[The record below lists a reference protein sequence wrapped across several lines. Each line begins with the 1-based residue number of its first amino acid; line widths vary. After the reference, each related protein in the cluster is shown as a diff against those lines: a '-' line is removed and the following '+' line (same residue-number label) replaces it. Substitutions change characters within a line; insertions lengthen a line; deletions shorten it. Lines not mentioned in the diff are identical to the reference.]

1 MNRHL
6 IDYIRRPDAIDDDA
20 ITQLQTLT
28 QEHPYFH
35 VARILLLQALYKKH
49 APAYDETLRRT
60 AILVPNREAV
70 FRLTEEP
77 HYTHAEERMRYDDTK
92 DPSDSRTVC
101 LINNFLETQTPAISA
116 GHPIDAAQDYIG
128 YLLQQESL
136 LGQQRQDA
144 LPMNGGG
151 VVEDF
156 LENETGRI
164 VLNGNNVVEDF
175 LENETGRIVLNGNN
189 IVEDFLENE
198 PGRIVLD
205 NSDENEQEEVQTNDS
220 KKPQNDGNNEILT
233 EIMAGIYIKQGK
245 YENAVK
251 IIRQLSL
258 KYPKKNRYFADQIRF
273 LEKLIINNK
282 HK

>member
-1 MNRHL
+1 MQRPL
-6 IDYIRRPDAIDDDA
+6 IDYIRRPDTLDDSAIV
-20 ITQLQTLT
+20 QLQTLAR
-28 QEHPYFH
+28 EHPYFH
-35 VARILLLQALYKKH
+35 VARILLLQALYRKH
-49 APAYDETLRRT
+49 DSTYDETLRRT

-77 HYTHAEERMRYDDTK
+77 HYTHPEERKRYEEIEDS
-92 DPSDSRTVC
+92 SDSRTVS
-101 LINNFLETQTPAISA
+101 LIDNFLEAQMPSIPVS
-116 GHPIDAAQDYIG
+116 HPIDAAQDYIG
-128 YLLQQESL
+128 YLMQRETQQ
-136 LGQQRQDA
+136 GGQRQEA

-151 VVEDF
+151 VVENF
-156 LENETGRI
+156 LEKEI
-164 VLNGNNVVEDF
+164 
-175 LENETGRIVLNGNN
+175 
-189 IVEDFLENE
+189 
-198 PGRIVLD
+198 GRIVLD
-205 NSDENEQEEVQTNDS
+205 DNGESVHEESQTGNTQ
-220 KKPQNDGNNEILT
+220 KPQDEAENEILT

>member
-1 MNRHL
+1 MKPI
-6 IDYIRRPDAIDDDA
+6 IDYIRRPDTIDDDS
-20 ITQLQTLT
+20 ISQLQTLI

-49 APAYDETLRRT
+49 APAYDETLRST
-60 AILVPNREAV
+60 AILVPNREAI

-77 HYTHAEERMRYDDTK
+77 HYTHAEERKRYNETEN
-92 DPSDSRTVC
+92 PSESRTVS
-101 LINNFLETQTPAISA
+101 LIDNFLETQMPTTPAA
-116 GHPIDAAQDYIG
+116 HPIDAAQDYIG
-128 YLLQQESL
+128 YLLQRENQFE
-136 LGQQRQDA
+136 QQRQEV

-164 VLNGNNVVEDF
+164 VLEGNN
-175 LENETGRIVLNGNN
+175 
-189 IVEDFLENE
+189 
-198 PGRIVLD
+198 
-205 NSDENEQEEVQTNDS
+205 ENEQVEGPTNES
-220 KKPQNDGNNEILT
+220 KKPQNDENNEILT

>member
-1 MNRHL
+1 MQRHI
-6 IDYIRRPDAIDDDA
+6 IDYIRRPDTIDDNA
-20 ITQLQTLT
+20 ISQLQALT
-28 QEHPYFH
+28 KEHPYFH

-49 APAYDETLRRT
+49 DPAYDETLRKT
-60 AILVPNREAV
+60 AILVPSREAI
-70 FRLTEEP
+70 FHLTEEP
-77 HYTHAEERMRYDDTK
+77 HYTHPEERKRYDETDEAST
-92 DPSDSRTVC
+92 SRTVS
-101 LINNFLETQTPAISA
+101 LIDNFLDAQSPVTPMN
-116 GHPIDAAQDYIG
+116 HPIDAAQDYIG

-136 LGQQRQDA
+136 QGRKRQEE

-156 LENETGRI
+156 LENEH
-164 VLNGNNVVEDF
+164 
-175 LENETGRIVLNGNN
+175 
-189 IVEDFLENE
+189 
-198 PGRIVLD
+198 GRIVLD
-205 NSDENEQEEVQTNDS
+205 DNIETKQEEEQSEDNQTT
-220 KKPQNDGNNEILT
+220 QNDENNEILT

>member
-1 MNRHL
+1 MQRNI
-6 IDYIRRPDAIDDDA
+6 IDYIRRPDTIDDDA
-20 ITQLQTLT
+20 IAQLRTLT

-49 APAYDETLRRT
+49 DPTYDETLRST
-60 AILVPNREAV
+60 AILVPSREAI

-77 HYTHAEERMRYDDTK
+77 HYTQAEERKRYEETTDT
-92 DPSDSRTVC
+92 SESLTVS
-101 LINNFLETQTPAISA
+101 LIDNFLEAQTPIAPVS
-116 GHPIDAAQDYIG
+116 HPIDAAQDYIG
-128 YLLQQESL
+128 YLLQRES
-136 LGQQRQDA
+136 QQGVQRPEA

-156 LENETGRI
+156 LENEH
-164 VLNGNNVVEDF
+164 
-175 LENETGRIVLNGNN
+175 
-189 IVEDFLENE
+189 
-198 PGRIVLD
+198 GRIVLD
-205 NSDENEQEEVQTNDS
+205 DNLESEKEEEQTDEGQKS
-220 KKPQNDGNNEILT
+220 QNDETGEILT

-258 KYPKKNRYFADQIRF
+258 KYQKKNRYFADQIRF

>member
-1 MNRHL
+1 MQRH
-6 IDYIRRPDAIDDDA
+6 IIEYIRRPDTIDGEAIA
-20 ITQLQTLT
+20 QLQRLV

-35 VARILLLQALYKKH
+35 VARILLLQGLYRKH
-49 APAYDETLRRT
+49 DPAYDETLRRT
-60 AILVPNREAV
+60 AILVPSREAV

-77 HYTHAEERMRYDDTK
+77 HYTQAEEQKRYDETADA
-92 DPSDSRTVC
+92 SESRTVS
-101 LINNFLETQTPAISA
+101 LIDTFLEAQTPASPVS
-116 GHPIDAAQDYIG
+116 HPIDASQDYIG
-128 YLLQQESL
+128 YILQRES
-136 LGQQRQDA
+136 QQSDQRQEA

-156 LENETGRI
+156 LENEH
-164 VLNGNNVVEDF
+164 
-175 LENETGRIVLNGNN
+175 
-189 IVEDFLENE
+189 
-198 PGRIVLD
+198 GRIVLD
-205 NSDENEQEEVQTNDS
+205 DNIESEKNEQEKEQTDAS
-220 KKPQNDGNNEILT
+220 LSTQNNETSEILT

>member
-1 MNRHL
+1 MQRHI
-6 IDYIRRPDAIDDDA
+6 IDYIRRPETIDDDA
-20 ITQLQTLT
+20 IAHLQRLV

-35 VARILLLQALYKKH
+35 IARILLLQALYKKH
-49 APAYDETLRRT
+49 DAAYDETLRRT
-60 AILVPNREAV
+60 AILVPNREAI

-77 HYTHAEERMRYDDTK
+77 HYTHVEEHKRYNEAET
-92 DPSDSRTVC
+92 SASSRTES
-101 LINNFLETQTPAISA
+101 LIDGFLEAQTPASTA
-116 GHPIDAAQDYIG
+116 GHPVDAAQDYIG
-128 YLLQQESL
+128 YLLWQESL
-136 LGQQRQDA
+136 KGGKRQEE

-156 LENETGRI
+156 LEKESGRI
-164 VLNGNNVVEDF
+164 VLNDIESEDDEEHEEEAHTPENNAK
-175 LENETGRIVLNGNN
+175 G
-189 IVEDFLENE
+189 
-198 PGRIVLD
+198 
-205 NSDENEQEEVQTNDS
+205 
-220 KKPQNDGNNEILT
+220 EILT

-258 KYPKKNRYFADQIRF
+258 NYPKKNRYFADQIRF

>member
-1 MNRHL
+1 MQRHL
-6 IDYIRRPDAIDDDA
+6 IDYIRRPDTIEDDA
-20 ITQLQTLT
+20 IGQLQALT

-49 APAYDETLRRT
+49 DPAYDETLRRT
-60 AILVPNREAV
+60 AILVPNREAI

-77 HYTHAEERMRYDDTK
+77 HYTHAEERKRYDDAA
-92 DPSDSRTVC
+92 DSSDSRTES
-101 LINNFLETQTPAISA
+101 LIDNFLETQMPTALA

-128 YLLQQESL
+128 YLLQRESQM
-136 LGQQRQDA
+136 GQQRQEA

-164 VLNGNNVVEDF
+164 VLDENNVPEDS
-175 LENETGRIVLNGNN
+175 LENETGRIVL
-189 IVEDFLENE
+189 D
-198 PGRIVLD
+198 D
-205 NSDENEQEEVQTNDS
+205 NSKKEQEEGQTSDS
-220 KKPQNDGNNEILT
+220 RKSQNDGNNEILT

>member
-1 MNRHL
+1 MQRHL
-6 IDYIRRPDAIDDDA
+6 IDYIRRPDTIDEDA
-20 ITQLQTLT
+20 VSHLLALT

-35 VARILLLQALYKKH
+35 VARILLLEALYKMH
-49 APAYDETLRRT
+49 APTYDETLRRT
-60 AILVPNREAV
+60 AILVPGREAI

-77 HYTHAEERMRYDDTK
+77 HYTHAEERKRYDETD
-92 DPSDSRTVC
+92 DPSASRTVS
-101 LINNFLETQTPAISA
+101 LIDNFLEAQTPATPVN
-116 GHPIDAAQDYIG
+116 HPIDAAQDYIG
-128 YLLQQESL
+128 YLLQRESQE
-136 LGQQRQDA
+136 GHTRQEA

-156 LENETGRI
+156 LENE
-164 VLNGNNVVEDF
+164 
-175 LENETGRIVLNGNN
+175 
-189 IVEDFLENE
+189 
-198 PGRIVLD
+198 PGRIILD
-205 NSDENEQEEVQTNDS
+205 EAAKQPAEREEPQTE
-220 KKPQNDGNNEILT
+220 KKPQKGEENEILT

-282 HK
+282 HYFADQIRFLEKLIINNKHK

>member
-1 MNRHL
+1 MQRHI
-6 IDYIRRPDAIDDDA
+6 IDYIRRPDTIDDDA
-20 ITQLQTLT
+20 IAQLERLT

-49 APAYDETLRRT
+49 DPAYDETLRRT
-60 AILVPNREAV
+60 AILVPDREAI

-77 HYTHAEERMRYDDTK
+77 HYTHAEERKRYDEADSTG
-92 DPSDSRTVC
+92 SRTVS
-101 LINNFLETQTPAISA
+101 LIDNFLETQMPATPAA
-116 GHPIDAAQDYIG
+116 HPIDAAQDYIG
-128 YLLQQESL
+128 YLLQRESQQ
-136 LGQQRQDA
+136 GQQRQDT

-156 LENETGRI
+156 LENENGRI
-164 VLNGNNVVEDF
+164 VLGGNNDEENPAEEEGKRKTDPDNI
-175 LENETGRIVLNGNN
+175 ENEETGQKVSRPAESN
-189 IVEDFLENE
+189 
-198 PGRIVLD
+198 
-205 NSDENEQEEVQTNDS
+205 T
-220 KKPQNDGNNEILT
+220 PQNDADNEILT

>member
-1 MNRHL
+1 MQRHI
-6 IDYIRRPDAIDDDA
+6 IDYIRRPDTIDDDA
-20 ITQLQTLT
+20 IAQLQALT

-35 VARILLLQALYKKH
+35 IARILLLQALYKKH
-49 APAYDETLRRT
+49 DPAYDETLRRT
-60 AILVPNREAV
+60 AILVPNREAI

-77 HYTHAEERMRYDDTK
+77 HYTQAEEHKRYEETTDD
-92 DPSDSRTVC
+92 SESRTVS
-101 LINNFLETQTPAISA
+101 LIDNFLEAQTPVSPVS
-116 GHPIDAAQDYIG
+116 HPIDAAQDYIG
-128 YLLQQESL
+128 YLLQQESRQ
-136 LGQQRQDA
+136 GTQRQEA

-156 LENETGRI
+156 LENEH
-164 VLNGNNVVEDF
+164 
-175 LENETGRIVLNGNN
+175 
-189 IVEDFLENE
+189 
-198 PGRIVLD
+198 GRIVLD
-205 NSDENEQEEVQTNDS
+205 DNLEDEHNESQSDNSNVYENDE
-220 KKPQNDGNNEILT
+220 NNEILT

>member
-1 MNRHL
+1 MQKHL
-6 IDYIRRPDAIDDDA
+6 IDYIRRPDTLDEDA
-20 ITQLQTLT
+20 IAQLQALT
-28 QEHPYFH
+28 KEHPYFT
-35 VARILLLQALYKKH
+35 VARILLLQALYKQH
-49 APAYDETLRRT
+49 DQTYDETLRRT
-60 AILVPNREAV
+60 AILVPDREAI

-77 HYTHAEERMRYDDTK
+77 HYTHAEEHKRYEETDEAST
-92 DPSDSRTVC
+92 SRTVS
-101 LINNFLETQTPAISA
+101 LIDNFLEAQKPTTPIN
-116 GHPIDAAQDYIG
+116 HPIDAAQDYIG

-136 LGQQRQDA
+136 QGGKRQEE

-156 LENETGRI
+156 LENEHGRI
-164 VLNGNNVVEDF
+164 VLNDNID
-175 LENETGRIVLNGNN
+175 NEHGETHAT
-189 IVEDFLENE
+189 ESE
-198 PGRIVLD
+198 
-205 NSDENEQEEVQTNDS
+205 TT
-220 KKPQNDGNNEILT
+220 QNDENNEILT

>member
-1 MNRHL
+1 MQRHI
-6 IDYIRRPDAIDDDA
+6 IDYIRRPDTIDDDA
-20 ITQLQTLT
+20 IAQLQALT

-35 VARILLLQALYKKH
+35 IARILLLQALYKKH
-49 APAYDETLRRT
+49 DPAYDETLRRT
-60 AILVPNREAV
+60 AILVPNREAI

-77 HYTHAEERMRYDDTK
+77 HYTQAEEHKRYEETTDD
-92 DPSDSRTVC
+92 SESRTVS
-101 LINNFLETQTPAISA
+101 LIDNFLEAQTPVSPVS
-116 GHPIDAAQDYIG
+116 HPIDAAQDYIG
-128 YLLQQESL
+128 YLLQQESRQ
-136 LGQQRQDA
+136 GTQRQEA

-156 LENETGRI
+156 LENEH
-164 VLNGNNVVEDF
+164 
-175 LENETGRIVLNGNN
+175 
-189 IVEDFLENE
+189 
-198 PGRIVLD
+198 GRIVLD
-205 NSDENEQEEVQTNDS
+205 DNLEDEHNESQSDDSNVHENDE
-220 KKPQNDGNNEILT
+220 NNEILT

-251 IIRQLSL
+251 SIRQLSL

>member
-1 MNRHL
+1 MQRHI
-6 IDYIRRPDAIDDDA
+6 IDYIRRPDTIDDDA
-20 ITQLQTLT
+20 IAQLQALT

-35 VARILLLQALYKKH
+35 IARILLLQALYKKH
-49 APAYDETLRRT
+49 DPTYDETLRRT
-60 AILVPNREAV
+60 AVLVPSREAI

-77 HYTHAEERMRYDDTK
+77 HYTQAEERKRYEETTDD
-92 DPSDSRTVC
+92 SESRTVS
-101 LINNFLETQTPAISA
+101 LIDNFLEAQNPVSPVS
-116 GHPIDAAQDYIG
+116 HPIDAAQDYIG
-128 YLLQQESL
+128 YLLQQESRQ
-136 LGQQRQDA
+136 GTQRQEA

-156 LENETGRI
+156 LENEH
-164 VLNGNNVVEDF
+164 
-175 LENETGRIVLNGNN
+175 
-189 IVEDFLENE
+189 
-198 PGRIVLD
+198 GRIVLD
-205 NSDENEQEEVQTNDS
+205 DNLEDEHNESQSDNSNVYENDE
-220 KKPQNDGNNEILT
+220 NNEILT

>member
-1 MNRHL
+1 MQRHI
-6 IDYIRRPDAIDDDA
+6 IDYIRRPDTIDDDA
-20 ITQLQTLT
+20 ISQLQTLT

-49 APAYDETLRRT
+49 APTYDETLRRT
-60 AILVPNREAV
+60 AFLVPSREAI

-77 HYTHAEERMRYDDTK
+77 HYTHAEERRRYNDDDDNT
-92 DPSDSRTVC
+92 SDSRTVS
-101 LINNFLETQTPAISA
+101 LIDNFLETQTPTMPA

-128 YLLQQESL
+128 YLLQRESQM
-136 LGQQRQDA
+136 GQQRREA

-156 LENETGRI
+156 LENEH
-164 VLNGNNVVEDF
+164 
-175 LENETGRIVLNGNN
+175 
-189 IVEDFLENE
+189 
-198 PGRIVLD
+198 GRIVLD
-205 NSDENEQEEVQTNDS
+205 DNNENEQEEEKTNDS
-220 KKPQNDGNNEILT
+220 RKSQNDGNNEILT

>member
-1 MNRHL
+1 MNRHI
-6 IDYIRRPDAIDDDA
+6 IDYIRRPDTIDDDA
-20 ITQLQTLT
+20 IAQLQALT

-35 VARILLLQALYKKH
+35 IARILLLQALYKKH
-49 APAYDETLRRT
+49 DPTYDETLRRT
-60 AILVPNREAV
+60 AVLVPSREAI

-77 HYTHAEERMRYDDTK
+77 HYTQAEERKRYEETTDD
-92 DPSDSRTVC
+92 SESRTVS
-101 LINNFLETQTPAISA
+101 LIDNFLEAQNPVSPVS
-116 GHPIDAAQDYIG
+116 HPIDAAQDYIG
-128 YLLQQESL
+128 YLLQQESRQ
-136 LGQQRQDA
+136 GTQRQEA

-156 LENETGRI
+156 LENEH
-164 VLNGNNVVEDF
+164 
-175 LENETGRIVLNGNN
+175 
-189 IVEDFLENE
+189 
-198 PGRIVLD
+198 GRIVLD
-205 NSDENEQEEVQTNDS
+205 DNLEDEQNESQSDNSNVYENDE
-220 KKPQNDGNNEILT
+220 NNEILT